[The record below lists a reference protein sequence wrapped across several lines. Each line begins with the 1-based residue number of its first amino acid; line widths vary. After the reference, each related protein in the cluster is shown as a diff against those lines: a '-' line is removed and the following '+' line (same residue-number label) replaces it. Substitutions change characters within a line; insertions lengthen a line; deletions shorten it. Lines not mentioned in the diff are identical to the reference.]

1 MSLVT
6 PALEAVQRFE
16 TREARCLAIFH
27 APEEVLERQIQAL
40 EGDLFRLGIDAAQQ
54 FRLATP
60 FGQLLALV

>member
-1 MSLVT
+1 MSLVP

-16 TREARCLAIFH
+16 TREARRLALFH

-40 EGDLFRLGIDAAQQ
+40 EGDLFRLGVEAAQQ

-60 FGQLLALV
+60 FGQLLALG